1 MNRNIT
7 RRARQNH
14 ATVSFGFFVILD
26 QKSQE
31 EPGRDDWMLWILSI
45 VVCFNTAQ
53 CQLFC
58 EQYKLASYNPGRKH
72 CFEYGYG

>member
-53 CQLFC
+53 CRLLSDKKKIQPNIV
-58 EQYKLASYNPGRKH
+58 SYISGDH
-72 CFEYGYG
+72 HTWG